1 MVDRCPQLSDTS
13 RCANVRRMPFAPG
26 FQLAEA
32 LDLLA
37 MCANVEDEATSPI
50 PPAPAGWTL
59 VFDSPVIGTFDE
71 KWQLWR
77 SAAGP
82 WAIALR
88 GTVMRA
94 GSIFEDLISI
104 LVGAN
109 GIITVGPHPIPYRFA
124 ADAAAGV
131 HLGFALGT
139 LLLLKDREHGILAQ
153 LAARGVAPGDV
164 YITGHS
170 QGAAMATLLR
180 SYLEYAPDA
189 PAGYAYKTYVF
200 AQPKPGNGHY
210 ALDFDARFANR
221 ELAFRVTNSLDWV
234 PQVPFTLEF
243 LQDVDRPNPL
253 SVLASP
259 SLLMSLLTKLLERAV
274 DDVRSL
280 VETHARAHLQVKAAT
295 LAQKVAPGPTP
306 TAALLSSGFDVPVLH
321 SLDFESAGTE
331 VALIGTPPSRDE
343 SHDAFFEHHTTT
355 YYRLLQSQLA

>member
-1 MVDRCPQLSDTS
+1 
-13 RCANVRRMPFAPG
+13 MPFAPG

-37 MCANVEDEATSPI
+37 MCANLEDEATPPI
-50 PPAPAGWTL
+50 PPVPPGWTL

-104 LVGAN
+104 LVGAA
-109 GIITVGPHPIPYRFA
+109 GVITVGPHAIPYRFA
-124 ADAAAGV
+124 EDAAAGV

-139 LLLLKDREHGILAQ
+139 LLLLKDSEHGILAQ
-153 LAARGVAPGDV
+153 LAARRIAPGEV

-180 SYLEYAPDA
+180 SYLAYAPDA
-189 PAGYAYKTYVF
+189 PAGSTYKTYVF

-210 ALDFDARFANR
+210 ALDFEARFANAG
-221 ELAFRVTNSLDWV
+221 LAFRLTNSLDWV

-243 LQDVDRPNPL
+243 LRDANRPNPL

-274 DDVRSL
+274 DDVRAL
-280 VETHARAHLQVKAAT
+280 VETHTRAHLQVKAAT
-295 LAQKVAPGPTP
+295 LARKVAPDPAP
-306 TAALLSSGFDVPVLH
+306 AAALLSSGFDVPVLH

-331 VALIGTPPSRDE
+331 VALIGSPAVGHE
-343 SHDAFFEHHTTT
+343 ANDAFFEHHTTT
-355 YYRLLQSQLA
+355 YYKLLQAQLA

>member
-1 MVDRCPQLSDTS
+1 
-13 RCANVRRMPFAPG
+13 MPFTPG

-37 MCANVEDEATSPI
+37 MCANVEDEATPPI
-50 PPAPAGWTL
+50 PPAPPGWTL

-104 LVGAN
+104 LVGAS
-109 GIITVGPHPIPYRFA
+109 GVITVGPHPIPYRFA
-124 ADAAAGV
+124 TDAAAGI

-153 LAARGVAPGDV
+153 LAARGIAPGDV

-180 SYLEYAPDA
+180 SYLAYAPDA
-189 PAGYAYKTYVF
+189 PAGCAYKTYVF

-210 ALDFDARFANR
+210 ALDFDARFANAGF
-221 ELAFRVTNSLDWV
+221 AFRVTNSLDWV

-259 SLLMSLLTKLLERAV
+259 SLLMSLLTKLPRAGRRRRALAGGDARPRAPPGEGGGAGAEGRAGPRAHRRAPVVGIRRAGAPLARLRERRDGGGADRRATV
-274 DDVRSL
+274 RRRGPRRVLRAPHDDVLPAAASTADLIAPAFRPGRRS
-280 VETHARAHLQVKAAT
+280 R
-295 LAQKVAPGPTP
+295 G
-306 TAALLSSGFDVPVLH
+306 SSGP
-321 SLDFESAGTE
+321 
-331 VALIGTPPSRDE
+331 
-343 SHDAFFEHHTTT
+343 
-355 YYRLLQSQLA
+355 

>member
-1 MVDRCPQLSDTS
+1 
-13 RCANVRRMPFAPG
+13 MPLAPG

-37 MCANVEDEATSPI
+37 MCANVEDEATPPI
-50 PPAPAGWTL
+50 PPAPPGWTL
-59 VFDSPVIGTFDE
+59 VYDSPVIGTFDE

-104 LVGAN
+104 LVGAA
-109 GIITVGPHPIPYRFA
+109 GVITVGPHPIPYRFA
-124 ADAAAGV
+124 ADPAAGV

-139 LLLLKDREHGILAQ
+139 LLLLKDPEHGILAQ
-153 LAARGVAPGDV
+153 LAAHGVARTDV

-180 SYLEYAPDA
+180 SYLADAPDA
-189 PAGYAYKTYVF
+189 PPGCAYKTYVF

-221 ELAFRVTNSLDWV
+221 GLAFRVTNSLDWV

-243 LQDVDRPNPL
+243 LDDIDRPNPL
-253 SVLASP
+253 SVLTFP

-274 DDVRSL
+274 SDARDL
-280 VETHARAHLQVKAAT
+280 METHARAHLQEKAVA
-295 LAQKVAPGPTP
+295 LARRVAPTP
-306 TAALLSSGFDVPVLH
+306 APAAALLSSGFDVPVLH
-321 SLDFESAGTE
+321 SLDFESAGTGI
-331 VALIGTPPSRDE
+331 ALVGAPPSGDE
-343 SHDAFFEHHTTT
+343 QRDAFFEHHTTT
-355 YYRLLQSQLA
+355 YYRLLQAQLG